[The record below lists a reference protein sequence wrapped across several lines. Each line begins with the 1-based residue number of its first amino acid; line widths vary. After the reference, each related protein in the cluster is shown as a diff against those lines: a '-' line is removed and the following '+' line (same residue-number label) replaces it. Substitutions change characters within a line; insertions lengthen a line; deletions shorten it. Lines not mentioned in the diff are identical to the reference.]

1 MALFPLKDDNPLT
14 RIPFQYVTAV
24 LVGVCVAV
32 FLWQVSLAA
41 EGETAILGLGAIPAV
56 LFGSRELAPELVLV
70 PAPLTLVTSMFLHG
84 GWMHLIGNMV
94 FLWIFGD
101 NIEDSMG
108 HLRFL
113 VFYLAC
119 GVAAALAHAALNAG
133 SIVPMV
139 GASGAISGVM
149 GAYLVLHPRT
159 QVLVLFMYM
168 VTRLPAFVV
177 LGLWIGLQVV
187 NAAMIGGAPGGGTA
201 WWAHIGGFI
210 AGAALIVPFRHKTV
224 PLFDGGGLP
233 GRRGRTAPSRRRRK
247 RRSILPDSR
256 KGPWD

>member
-1 MALFPLKDDNPLT
+1 MALLPLKDDNPLT
-14 RIPFQYVTAV
+14 RIPFQYVTLV
-24 LVGVCVAV
+24 LIGACVAV

-41 EGETAILGLGAIPAV
+41 GGEAAVLGLGAIPAV
-56 LFGSRELAPELVLV
+56 VFGSRELVPGLVLV
-70 PAPLTLVTSMFLHG
+70 PATLTLVTSMFLHG
-84 GWMHLIGNMV
+84 GWMHLLGNML

-101 NIEDSMG
+101 NVEDSMG

-113 VFYLAC
+113 VFYLVC
-119 GVAAALAHAALNAG
+119 GVAAALAHAALNAD
-133 SIVPMV
+133 STVPMV
-139 GASGAISGVM
+139 GASGAISGVL

-177 LGLWIGLQVV
+177 LGLWIGMQVV
-187 NAAMIGGAPGGGTA
+187 NASMVGGVEGGGTA

-210 AGAALIVPFRHKTV
+210 AGAALIVPFRHKSV
-224 PLFDGGGLP
+224 PLFDGKGGRRRAGWPPRGP
-233 GRRGRTAPSRRRRK
+233 GRRP
-247 RRSILPDSR
+247 RRSIFPDSR

>member
-1 MALFPLKDDNPLT
+1 MALIPLKDDNPLT
-14 RIPFQYVTAV
+14 RIPFQYLTVAFI
-24 LVGVCVAV
+24 GACVAV

-41 EGETAILGLGAIPAV
+41 GGGAAVLGLGAIPAV

-84 GWMHLIGNMV
+84 GWMHLIGNMA

-101 NIEDSMG
+101 NVEDSMG

-113 VFYLAC
+113 VFYLVC
-119 GVAAALAHAALNAG
+119 GVVAALAHAALNAD

-139 GASGAISGVM
+139 GASGAISGVL
-149 GAYLVLHPRT
+149 GAYLVLHPRAR
-159 QVLVLFMYM
+159 VLVLFMFM

-177 LGLWIGLQVV
+177 LGAWIGLQVF
-187 NAAMIGGAPGGGTA
+187 NATMSGGATGGGTA

-224 PLFDGGGLP
+224 PLFDGGGLL
-233 GRRGRTAPSRRRRK
+233 GRGGRTAPSRGRRA
-247 RRSILPDSR
+247 RRSIFPDSR

>member
-1 MALFPLKDDNPLT
+1 MALFPLKDYNPLT
-14 RIPFQYVTAV
+14 RIPFQYVTV
-24 LVGVCVAV
+24 CIIGTCVAV

-41 EGETAILGLGAIPAV
+41 GGEAAVLGLGAIPAV
-56 LFGSRELAPELVLV
+56 VFGGRELTPELVLV

-84 GWMHLIGNMV
+84 GWMHLLGNMV

-119 GVAAALAHAALNAG
+119 GVVAALAHAGLNAD

-139 GASGAISGVM
+139 GASGAISGVL

-177 LGLWIGLQVV
+177 LGLWIGFQVF
-187 NAAMIGGAPGGGTA
+187 NASMSGGTGGGTA

-224 PLFDGGGLP
+224 PLFDGK
-233 GRRGRTAPSRRRRK
+233 GRRAPSSKRRA
-247 RRSILPDSR
+247 RRSIIPDSR
-256 KGPWD
+256 KGPRD

>member
-1 MALFPLKDDNPLT
+1 MALIPLKDDNPLT
-14 RIPFQYVTAV
+14 RIPFQYVTVA
-24 LVGVCVAV
+24 LIGICVAV

-41 EGETAILGLGAIPAV
+41 GGQAAVLGLGAIPAV
-56 LFGSRELAPELVLV
+56 LFGSRELAPGLVLV

-84 GWMHLIGNMV
+84 GWMHLIGNMA

-101 NIEDSMG
+101 NVEDSMG

-113 VFYLAC
+113 VFYLVC
-119 GVAAALAHAALNAG
+119 GVLAALAHAVLNAD
-133 SIVPMV
+133 SIAPMV
-139 GASGAISGVM
+139 GASGAISGVL
-149 GAYLVLHPRT
+149 GAYLVLHPRAR
-159 QVLVLFMYM
+159 VLVLFMFM

-177 LGLWIGLQVV
+177 LGAWIGLQVF
-187 NAAMIGGAPGGGTA
+187 NATMSGSAGGGTA

-224 PLFDGGGLP
+224 PLFDGGGAL
-233 GRRGRTAPSRRRRK
+233 GRRGRAAPNRGRRA
-247 RRSILPDSR
+247 RRSIIPDSR

>member
-14 RIPFQYVTAV
+14 RIPFQYLTAV
-24 LVGVCVAV
+24 LVGICVVV

-56 LFGSRELAPELVLV
+56 LFGIRELAPELVLV

-84 GWMHLIGNMV
+84 GWMHLIGNMA

-108 HLRFL
+108 HSRFL
-113 VFYLAC
+113 VFYLLC
-119 GVAAALAHAALNAG
+119 GVAAALAHAALNAD
-133 SIVPMV
+133 SIAPMV
-139 GASGAISGVM
+139 GASGAISGVL
-149 GAYLVLHPRT
+149 GAYLVLHPKTR
-159 QVLVLFMYM
+159 VLVLFMLM

-177 LGLWIGLQVV
+177 LGAWIGLQVF
-187 NAAMIGGAPGGGTA
+187 NATMSGGAAGGDTA
-201 WWAHIGGFI
+201 WWAHIGGFV

-224 PLFDGGGLP
+224 PLFDGGGLL
-233 GRRGRTAPSRRRRK
+233 GRRGRTAPRRRRRK
-247 RRSILPDSR
+247 RRSIVPDSR